1 MTSKFVCE
9 SMLISSL
16 MEVFDGIAFSTVTK
30 RTHEMELQ
38 PMFYYVLFLL
48 LIHKSSHS
56 LGSMWCNTL
65 GFNWRPRRGP
75 PSICF
80 HMLQYSQGIAACIYI
95 LLVSMYYLLT
105 LLLLLLL
112 SVWVHPLTSQISWI
126 TGHLGIHPGMCAVI
140 TSFLMLFCY
149 LQLPTYKRSS
159 TLRSKLL
166 YAISSNTGFE
176 LS

>member
-1 MTSKFVCE
+1 MTSKFVYR

-30 RTHEMELQ
+30 KTHETELQ
-38 PMFYYVLFLL
+38 PMFCYVLFLL

-105 LLLLLLL
+105 LLLLLFICLSPSFDKSNLL
-112 SVWVHPLTSQISWI
+112 DHWPFGHSSW
-126 TGHLGIHPGMCAVI
+126 HVCCSYFFSNV
-140 TSFLMLFCY
+140 FCY